1 MRFGASFYL
10 WFLFAVPVIAGLLAI
25 DAHRRRRLL
34 ERLGDRALV
43 ERLSQSLSIEKRI
56 MKGLL
61 VVVAAAFLVLALARP
76 QWGMKSETVRRRG
89 VDVMI
94 AVDTS
99 LSMLS
104 EDMKPNRLAQARSAI
119 RGLFDLL
126 QGDRV
131 GLVAFSGTAYVACPL
146 TLDYGAAAMFVDI
159 LDPDLLPVGGTNIAA
174 AIRAATDAFPRE
186 EGRHKVIVLVTD
198 GEDHEGDIEAA
209 VNEAME
215 RGIVIHTVGVGST
228 GGVPIPIRNARG
240 DVTGYKEDRDRRKV
254 TSRLDEGTLQTI
266 AGATRG
272 KYFRSTP
279 EGIEL
284 ESVYEEI
291 AAMDPKNMTSRTVTR
306 FEERY
311 IIPLGAALLLLG
323 IETALG
329 DRRRRTARAAA
340 SGRGGN
346 GAAIAAALVLA
357 LLAPSPALA
366 DPAAKN
372 NQGNRQYEAKKYDE
386 ALKSYT
392 DAQAERPAAPE
403 IHYNIGNVLLRKG
416 DVDKAIE
423 EYLRAQ
429 TSGPKSLSEAAHFNR
444 GNALM
449 MKGQF
454 QPAVDAYV
462 EALKIDPHDPD
473 AKRNLELA
481 LRLLEKQQQEQQ
493 QQQQQQDQPQDEKSP
508 QQPPPQP
515 DEPKKDDSKQP
526 RQPRPGE
533 MSPEE
538 AKQILEALRESEKE
552 SLKKHA
558 QASAPPHARNPEK
571 DW

>member
-1 MRFGASFYL
+1 MRFGASFFL
-10 WFLFAVPVIAGLLAI
+10 WFLFAVPVIAALLAL

-34 ERLGDRALV
+34 DRLGDRPLL
-43 ERLSQSLSIEKRI
+43 ERLSRSLSVEKRI
-56 MKGLL
+56 IKGLL
-61 VVVAAAFLVLALARP
+61 VVVASAFLVLALARP
-76 QWGMKSETVRRRG
+76 QWGMKTETVRRRG

-126 QGDRV
+126 EGDRV

-159 LDPDLLPVGGTNIAA
+159 LDTDLLPVPGTAVAA
-174 AIRAATDAFPRE
+174 ALRAATDAFPKE
-186 EGRHKVIVLVTD
+186 EGRHKVIILVTD

-209 VNEAME
+209 VSEAAE
-215 RGIVIHTVGVGST
+215 RGIIIHTVGVGAT
-228 GGVPIPIRNARG
+228 GGVPIPLRNARG
-240 DVTGYKEDRDRRKV
+240 DMTGYKEDREHRKV
-254 TSRLDEGTLQTI
+254 TSRLDEGALQSI
-266 AGATRG
+266 AAATHG

-284 ESVYEEI
+284 EGVYEEI

-323 IETALG
+323 LETALG
-329 DRRRRTARAAA
+329 DRRRRPRVA
-340 SGRGGN
+340 
-346 GAAIAAALVLA
+346 GAATATAAVAALLFGM
-357 LLAPSPALA
+357 LAPAPARA

-372 NQGNRQYEAKKYDE
+372 NQGNRQYQAKRYDE

-403 IHYNIGNVLLRKG
+403 LHYNIGNVLLRKG

-429 TSGPKSLSEAAHFNR
+429 SSGPKSLSEAAHFNR

-449 MKGQF
+449 MKGEL
-454 QPAVDAYV
+454 QPAIDAYV
-462 EALKIDPHDPD
+462 QALKINPKDPD

-481 LRLLEKQQQEQQ
+481 LRLLEKQQQQQ
-493 QQQQQQDQPQDEKSP
+493 QQQPPPKDQPPDKKNP
-508 QQPPPQP
+508 PPPQP
-515 DEPKKDDSKQP
+515 DKDKQDDSKQP
-526 RQPRPGE
+526 QPQRPGE

-538 AKQILEALRESEKE
+538 AKQILEALRESEKD
-552 SLKKHA
+552 SLKRHA
-558 QASAPPHARNPEK
+558 QQSAPPHTRDPEK

>member
-10 WFLFAVPVIAGLLAI
+10 WFLFAVPVIAALLAL

-34 ERLGDRALV
+34 ERLGDRLLM
-43 ERLSQSLSIEKRI
+43 ERLSRSLSVEKRI
-56 MKGLL
+56 IKGLL
-61 VVVAAAFLVLALARP
+61 VIVASAFLVLALARP
-76 QWGMKSETVRRRG
+76 QWGMKTETVRRRG

-119 RGLFDLL
+119 MGLFELL
-126 QGDRV
+126 EGDRV
-131 GLVAFSGTAYVACPL
+131 GLVAFAGTAYVACPL

-159 LDPDLLPVGGTNIAA
+159 LDTDLLPVRGTAIAA
-174 AIRAATDAFPRE
+174 ALRAATDAFPKE

-209 VNEAME
+209 VSEAAE
-215 RGIVIHTVGVGST
+215 RGIIIHTVGVGAT
-228 GGVPIPIRNARG
+228 GGVPIPLRNARG
-240 DVTGYKEDRDRRKV
+240 DMTGYKEDREHRKV
-254 TSRLDEGTLQTI
+254 TSRLDEGALLSI
-266 AGATRG
+266 AAATHG

-284 ESVYEEI
+284 QGVYEEI

-306 FEERY
+306 YEERY

-323 IETALG
+323 LETALG
-329 DRRRRTARAAA
+329 DRRKRRPARVAGAAA
-340 SGRGGN
+340 AT
-346 GAAIAAALVLA
+346 AAAAAL
-357 LLAPSPALA
+357 LLGLVAPSPARA

-403 IHYNIGNVLLRKG
+403 LHYNIGNVLLRKG
-416 DVDKAIE
+416 EVDKAIE

-429 TSGPKSLSEAAHFNR
+429 TSGPKSLSEAAHFNH

-449 MKGQF
+449 MKGEL
-454 QPAVDAYV
+454 QPAIDAYV
-462 EALKIDPHDPD
+462 QALKINPRDAD

-481 LRLLEKQQQEQQ
+481 LRLLEKQQQQQ
-493 QQQQQQDQPQDEKSP
+493 QQQQQQPPPDQPPDKKNP
-508 QQPPPQP
+508 PPPQP
-515 DEPKKDDSKQP
+515 DKDKQDDSKPPQP
-526 RQPRPGE
+526 QRPGE

-558 QASAPPHARNPEK
+558 QQATPPHARDPEK

>member
-10 WFLFAVPVIAGLLAI
+10 WFLFAVPVIAGLLAL

-34 ERLGDRALV
+34 ERLGDRPLV
-43 ERLSQSLSIEKRI
+43 ARLSQSLSVEKRI

-76 QWGMKSETVRRRG
+76 QWGMKTETVRRRG
-89 VDVMI
+89 VDVMV

-126 QGDRV
+126 EGDRV

-159 LDPDLLPVGGTNIAA
+159 LDTDLLPVPGTNIAA
-174 AIRAATDAFPRE
+174 AIRAATDAFPKE

-209 VNEAME
+209 AGEAAD
-215 RGIVIHTVGVGST
+215 RGIIIHTVGVGAT

-240 DVTGYKEDRDRRKV
+240 DVTGYKEDRERRKV
-254 TSRLDEGTLQTI
+254 TSRLDEGALQTI
-266 AGATRG
+266 ASATHG

-284 ESVYEEI
+284 QSVYEEI

-329 DRRRRTARAAA
+329 DRRRRAAKDRSITGGPAAA
-340 SGRGGN
+340 
-346 GAAIAAALVLA
+346 AAAL
-357 LLAPSPALA
+357 LLAILLPAPAFA
-366 DPAAKN
+366 DPAVKN
-372 NQGNRQYEAKKYDE
+372 NQGNRQYEAKRFDD

-392 DAQAERPAAPE
+392 DAQAERPASPE

-429 TSGPKSLSEAAHFNR
+429 STGPKSVAEAAHFNR

-449 MKGQF
+449 MKGEF
-454 QPAVDAYV
+454 QPAIDAYV
-462 EALKIDPHDPD
+462 QALKIDPRDPD

-481 LRLLEKQQQEQQ
+481 LRMLEKQQ
-493 QQQQQQDQPQDEKSP
+493 QQQQQQQQPPPDQQPDQKKP

-515 DEPKKDDSKQP
+515 DKEKQDDTPQP
-526 RQPRPGE
+526 RPQRPGE

-558 QASAPPHARNPEK
+558 QASVPPNTRNPEK